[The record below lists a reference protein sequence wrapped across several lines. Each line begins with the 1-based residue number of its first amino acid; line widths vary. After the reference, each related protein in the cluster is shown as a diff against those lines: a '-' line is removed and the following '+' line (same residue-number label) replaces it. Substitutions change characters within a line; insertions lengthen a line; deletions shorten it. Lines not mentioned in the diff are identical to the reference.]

1 MEEDKRAFENRL
13 RRAIEEC
20 GKWITEHAADIVGEA
35 DGRTS
40 LVIRVNLID
49 GGCVEAPTSTVE
61 RTHISREATEAY
73 WNV

>member
-1 MEEDKRAFENRL
+1 MGEDKRTFEERL
-13 RRAIEEC
+13 TRAVEEC

-35 DGRTS
+35 DWRTD
-40 LVIRVNLID
+40 LVIRVNLIE
-49 GGCVEAPTSTVE
+49 GGCVEAPTITVE

>member
-1 MEEDKRAFENRL
+1 MKEDKRAFENRI

-35 DGRTS
+35 DGRTE
-40 LVIRVNLID
+40 LVIRVNLIE
-49 GGCVEAPTSTVE
+49 GGVEAPTITVE
-61 RTHISREATEAY
+61 RTHISREATEAF